1 MAKRRKKKRGL
12 KGCGIGPHH
21 EVSPM
26 GHATQTPNKRERQR
40 RRDRKSKQKGWQDH
54 G

>member
-1 MAKRRKKKRGL
+1 MAGKKKRKNKRS

-26 GHATQTPNKRERQR
+26 GHATRTPSKAEKIEKLEKKNKGRDSREE
-40 RRDRKSKQKGWQDH
+40 
-54 G
+54 

>member
-1 MAKRRKKKRGL
+1 MAKRRRKRGGQ

-26 GHATQTPNKRERQR
+26 GRATRTPNKRERQR
-40 RRDRKSKQKGWQDH
+40 RQDRKQKQKGWQ
-54 G
+54 